1 MSAPR
6 VLVVR
11 SGGNPFA
18 RLDVGAG
25 VELVERSSH
34 TIVPVAVPAEALS
47 GPADLVIFTSQVAVE
62 RVLGDA
68 SLAAAVRSAAS
79 GAGSRVVAVGEAT
92 AAALARRGL
101 PAQIVAGGSAEAIM
115 ASLPRHLDGASAL
128 LPCGDDG
135 AADIDEALRSRGAR
149 VERVVVYRKVPQPTD
164 KALSEEIERSPFA
177 AFCAT
182 SPSAARWLFASVS
195 DSAARK
201 LRATPAVVL
210 GRFTRRYLE
219 SHGVERIEVSDEP
232 RFDAAARLLERL
244 ATGASEQ

>member
-1 MSAPR
+1 MSVPR

-11 SGGNPFA
+11 SGANPFA
-18 RLDVGAG
+18 RLDVCSG

-34 TIVPVAVPAEALS
+34 TIVPVAVPASALS

-68 SLAAAVRSAAS
+68 SLAAAVRSAAA
-79 GAGSRVVAVGEAT
+79 GTGSRVVAVGDAT
-92 AAALARRGL
+92 AAALSRRGL
-101 PAQIVAGGSAEAIM
+101 PPQVVAGGSAEAIL

-128 LPCGDDG
+128 VPCGDDG
-135 AADIDEALRSRGAR
+135 AVEIDEALRSRGAR
-149 VERVVVYRKVPQPTD
+149 VERVVVDLKVHQPAD
-164 KALSEEIERSPFA
+164 KYLSEEIERSPFA

-195 DSAARK
+195 GSAAQK

-219 SHGVERIEVSDEP
+219 SHGVEHIAVADEP

-244 ATGASEQ
+244 ATGAPEQ

>member
-11 SGGNPFA
+11 SGANPFA
-18 RLDVGAG
+18 RLSLGSG

-34 TIVPVAVPAEALS
+34 TIVPVAVPASALS
-47 GPADLVIFTSQVAVE
+47 QPADLVIFTSQVSVE

-68 SLAAAVRSAAS
+68 SLSQAVRAAAKKGRI
-79 GAGSRVVAVGEAT
+79 VAVGEAT
-92 AAALARRGL
+92 ASALGRHGL
-101 PAQIVAGGSAEAIM
+101 PPDVVAGGSAEAIL
-115 ASLPRHLDGASAL
+115 ASLPRHLEGSTVL

-135 AADIDEALRSRGAR
+135 AIEMDEALLSRGAK
-149 VERVVVYRKVPQPTD
+149 VERVVVYEKVPVPAD
-164 KALSEEIERSPFA
+164 RALSEEIEREPFA
-177 AFCAT
+177 AFCTT
-182 SPSAARWLFASVS
+182 SPSAARWLFRSVS
-195 DSAARK
+195 DDAAAR

-219 SHGVERIEVSDEP
+219 SHGVERIAVADEP

-244 ATGASEQ
+244 ATGSADQ

>member
-1 MSAPR
+1 VSAPR

-195 DSAARK
+195 GSAAQK

-219 SHGVERIEVSDEP
+219 SHGVEHIAVADEP

-244 ATGASEQ
+244 ATGAPEQ